1 MQELRQEAGD
11 RKKAKPVVGTAK
23 NESLNYLA
31 NVPAFDQT
39 HVPARAALIKSE
51 VKFSI
56 LPDILGR
63 QKQSWNTSV
72 LLDRKRKYDEQVN
85 LDQLHFEIRKGLRDI
100 SQPPPSNTKIYEG
113 VDTRNSFANW
123 NVSVQFSPLDHKKQ
137 HQSVTNKA
145 RYNSAVKTKEMLSNK
160 PYIKPIDRQ
169 LRILEEIR
177 TTKEKDFSI
186 KAEIMKEVVHENPD
200 ISQEKATAV
209 VHKLVE
215 NMKVKSGQE
224 ELYGVKSE
232 TFKPDLSVTIKKK
245 LERKSKHD
253 GIFQFNEALQK
264 QVWSCCIGEEE
275 NSPGCVVSY
284 KNNDKWQLISF

>member
-23 NESLNYLA
+23 GESLNYPA

-39 HVPARAALIKSE
+39 HIPARAAQIRSE

-56 LPDILGR
+56 LPDILAR
-63 QKQSWNTSV
+63 QKPSWNTSV

-100 SQPPPSNTKIYEG
+100 SQPALSNSKIYEG

-123 NVSVQFSPLDHKKQ
+123 NVSVQFSPLDNKKQ
-137 HQSVTNKA
+137 HQSVTYKA
-145 RYNSAVKTKEMLSNK
+145 RYNSAIKTKEMLANK

-169 LRILEEIR
+169 LKILEEIR
-177 TTKEKDFSI
+177 LTKEKDFSI
-186 KAEIMKEVVHENPD
+186 KSEIMKDVVHENPD
-200 ISQEKATAV
+200 ISKEKATAV
-209 VHKLVE
+209 VHKMVE
-215 NMKVKSGQE
+215 QMKVKNGQE
-224 ELYGVKSE
+224 EVYGVKFE
-232 TFKPDLSVTIKKK
+232 TFKPDLSATIKKK
-245 LERKSKHD
+245 LEKKSKHD
-253 GIFQFNEALQK
+253 GVFGFSEALQK
-264 QVWSCCIGEEE
+264 QVWSCCIGENE

-284 KNNDKWQLISF
+284 KDKDKWQLVSF